1 MWLRGESQRCSGIG
15 TGTTSWSPT
24 TKVRREHLVGDQDMA
39 ARLAQE
45 EGLEPVPTSDGTHRW
60 VRRES
65 ACQVR

>member
-1 MWLRGESQRCSGIG
+1 MLWHRHGNYLLVTNDQGA
-15 TGTTSWSPT
+15 
-24 TKVRREHLVGDQDMA
+24 REHLVGDQDMA